1 MSKYEWDNHKDT
13 NFSEFERF
21 FRDSN
26 IQPIYD
32 TRSDYTTNAPSFY
45 EYLSRHNH
53 LIKILAKR
61 IYDYD
66 KELAKRFE
74 EWDKRI
80 ENLPKE
86 LEELLI
92 EWLKDG
98 TLEHIINENIFN
110 DLNNRKLEKNYQH
123 KRHVFLSLPLKCPK
137 WQEFNENNNNTRQHP
152 QSFTIDWKAREIFIY
167 YSPTSTTYT
176 NDRLVAVYDIDTSQ
190 HKSSFLAGNA
200 GGEGIVI
207 RYINNSRYLFVKTRN
222 NYLGRFLIDN
232 LPTTLVKLDPE
243 NEYNIDVEWQFNYW
257 DNTWYVVTAG
267 SDYGSTFRKNSI
279 LTLDNSFN
287 KTGAIFLDK
296 SSSGLF
302 NSKYE
307 NSKTKR
313 QGIAVGNSKIYLGM
327 GGYSK
332 KDATSDYGN
341 YGVRVLNMAGQII
354 DEGLTRPNLMDKKLQ
369 ELGYHVDSIEN
380 EGVHVSPTGEV
391 YSLLVH
397 SSLDRDYAEN
407 EGIIIFEEFSTNI
420 NAIDFSKESASQSLI
435 NYDLINSSM
444 YPRSYE
450 GKYINQLTGELFTNI
465 PQIIEYMFETS
476 ITQIKMFSGVQDL
489 TSLYFPNG
497 INNDYLITITNIN
510 NVSAI
515 IEYTGSPAISD
526 VKTKYYKRDNE
537 YVENVIYDNRWFEM
551 TLEEGITTIY
561 AGETPRVIVSNH
573 VKTLHG
579 HVKGIGGITEFP
591 FKLGTLPKEVRP
603 LNNRV
608 MITAMSTS
616 AVGGYAVI
624 SVQASGEVLLH
635 YKEKNLTTVSFNGL
649 SYY

>member
-32 TRSDYTTNAPSFY
+32 SRSDYTTNAPSFY

-53 LIKILAKR
+53 LIKILAQR

-92 EWLKDG
+92 EWMNDG
-98 TLEHIINENIFN
+98 TLENIINENIFN
-110 DLNNRKLEKNYQH
+110 DLNTRKLEKNYQH
-123 KRHVFLSLPLKCPK
+123 KRHIFLSLPLKCPK

-167 YSPTSTTYT
+167 YSPTVTTYST
-176 NDRLVAVYDIDTSQ
+176 DRLVAVYDIDTSQ

-267 SDYGSTFRKNSI
+267 SDYGSTYRKNSI

-307 NSKTKR
+307 NNKTKR

-327 GGYSK
+327 GGYST
-332 KDATSDYGN
+332 KDNESDYGN

-354 DEGLTRPNLMDKKLQ
+354 
-369 ELGYHVDSIEN
+369 EN
-380 EGVHVSPTGEV
+380 
-391 YSLLVH
+391 
-397 SSLDRDYAEN
+397 
-407 EGIIIFEEFSTNI
+407 IF
-420 NAIDFSKESASQSLI
+420 
-435 NYDLINSSM
+435 
-444 YPRSYE
+444 
-450 GKYINQLTGELFTNI
+450 
-465 PQIIEYMFETS
+465 
-476 ITQIKMFSGVQDL
+476 
-489 TSLYFPNG
+489 
-497 INNDYLITITNIN
+497 INNML
-510 NVSAI
+510 
-515 IEYTGSPAISD
+515 
-526 VKTKYYKRDNE
+526 
-537 YVENVIYDNRWFEM
+537 
-551 TLEEGITTIY
+551 
-561 AGETPRVIVSNH
+561 
-573 VKTLHG
+573 
-579 HVKGIGGITEFP
+579 
-591 FKLGTLPKEVRP
+591 
-603 LNNRV
+603 
-608 MITAMSTS
+608 
-616 AVGGYAVI
+616 
-624 SVQASGEVLLH
+624 QC
-635 YKEKNLTTVSFNGL
+635 TVF
-649 SYY
+649 